1 MNNFKINTLS
11 ALRFLL
17 IIPAAITGWYL
28 GLLLAMAIHELGE
41 ITCPAEYIVS
51 GACFAPWTSSV
62 QSMAMAAGACVAAML
77 IVLFAYW
84 LAPLHKRATS
94 LIVLSGGITV
104 ATIMVIM
111 TKAWLAY
118 FFALSGGVIA
128 QWLLMRST
136 ASATT
141 D

>member
-28 GLLLAMAIHELGE
+28 ALLLAMTIHELGE

-94 LIVLSGGITV
+94 LIVLSGG
-104 ATIMVIM
+104 
-111 TKAWLAY
+111 
-118 FFALSGGVIA
+118 VIA